1 VTALLLPVRNL
12 ASLSDKLLYSSQLEV
27 VKMASTPQLNIRVP
41 LELKEAFIQKAK
53 EDGTT
58 ATDLIVGFMQQYL
71 GIEPKKP
78 VADVNAVDIDIRLS
92 ELEQCLSARIAALE
106 EQQPGKSQK
115 AA

>member
-1 VTALLLPVRNL
+1 
-12 ASLSDKLLYSSQLEV
+12 
-27 VKMASTPQLNIRVP
+27 MANTPQLNIRVDQ
-41 LELKEAFIQKAK
+41 ELKEAFIAKAK

-78 VADVNAVDIDIRLS
+78 VAEVDTRLS
-92 ELEQCLSARIAALE
+92 ELEERLSARIAALE
-106 EQQPGKSQK
+106 EALPGKQK